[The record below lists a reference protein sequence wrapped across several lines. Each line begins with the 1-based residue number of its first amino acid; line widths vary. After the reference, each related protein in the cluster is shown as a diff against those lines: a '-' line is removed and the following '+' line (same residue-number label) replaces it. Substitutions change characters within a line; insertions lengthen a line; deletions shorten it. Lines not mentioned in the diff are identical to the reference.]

1 MNPKKIKEILASHA
15 DQLAQGQS
23 KSEYDYDLSTE
34 DDEELSSLLGVAE
47 RVQSALKPVT
57 PTRNFETNL
66 KRQLLTTAHIRQA
79 EGYKPPNPERDLL
92 ILMAVLGFVLSL
104 AGVLLTLKLRSEGI
118 QIN

>member
-1 MNPKKIKEILASHA
+1 MNPKKLKEILASHA

-23 KSEYDYDLSTE
+23 KTEYDYDLSTE
-34 DDEELSSLLGVAE
+34 DDELSSLLGVAE

-57 PTRNFETNL
+57 PTRNFETKL

-92 ILMAVLGFVLSL
+92 ILMAILGFVLSL
-104 AGVLLTLKLRSEGI
+104 AGVLLTLKLRSPGI
-118 QIN
+118 QIS